1 MPAISER
8 QIIHYK
14 HKSEANEEPVVCAGA
29 AHQQQTNHSSKV
41 DDVTCRICI
50 IRLIDIA
57 LRHIKQNST
66 QI

>member
-1 MPAISER
+1 MPATSELH
-8 QIIHYK
+8 IIHYK
-14 HKSEANEEPVVCAGA
+14 HKSEANEEPVICAGA
-29 AHQQQTNHSSKV
+29 ARQQQTSHTSTV

-50 IRLIDIA
+50 IRLVDIA